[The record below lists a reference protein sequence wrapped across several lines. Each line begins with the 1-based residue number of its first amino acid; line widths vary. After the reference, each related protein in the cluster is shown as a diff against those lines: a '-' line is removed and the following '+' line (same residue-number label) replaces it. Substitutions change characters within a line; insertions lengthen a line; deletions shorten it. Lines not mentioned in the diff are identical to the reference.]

1 MKKLEIINLPR
12 RELVL
17 LRGWK
22 LKICQGF
29 TLVEAIVAMGV
40 IAVGFTGSL
49 VLLSKST
56 SQANSLKDRV
66 IAAHLAEE
74 GIELIRNI
82 RDTNWLNPGNPGWRS
97 GLNDTN
103 NGLVN
108 YDESFMTNNSDQNS
122 WCLNWNGTH
131 YKHAA
136 APNYICNTSFKRHM
150 ELATKS
156 ETISGQNVDYL
167 EIKSVVEWREK
178 SFNRNITVV
187 DHLYDWK

>member
-1 MKKLEIINLPR
+1 MKKLEIRN
-12 RELVL
+12 
-17 LRGWK
+17 WK

-49 VLLSKST
+49 VLLSKSA
-56 SQANSLKDRV
+56 SQASGLKDRV
-66 IAAHLAEE
+66 VAAHLAEE
-74 GIELIRNI
+74 GIELVRNI
-82 RDTNWLNPGNPGWRS
+82 RDTNWLNPANPGWRS
-97 GLNDTN
+97 GLADTST
-103 NGLVN
+103 GLVN

-131 YKHAA
+131 YKHTA
-136 APNYICNTSFKRHM
+136 APCNTSFKRHM

-167 EIKSVVEWREK
+167 EVKSAVEWRERGLT
-178 SFNRNITVV
+178 RNIIVI